1 MDDGGI
7 GWVELEDGFVKF
19 PRREVF
25 FDAYNTRMGFFGH
38 SYFETVSKQ
47 YNVINTIR
55 DQEEIKG

>member
-1 MDDGGI
+1 MDNGGI
-7 GWVELEDGFVKF
+7 GWVELEDGFVEF
-19 PRREVF
+19 PGREVF

-55 DQEEIKG
+55 DQEEIKH